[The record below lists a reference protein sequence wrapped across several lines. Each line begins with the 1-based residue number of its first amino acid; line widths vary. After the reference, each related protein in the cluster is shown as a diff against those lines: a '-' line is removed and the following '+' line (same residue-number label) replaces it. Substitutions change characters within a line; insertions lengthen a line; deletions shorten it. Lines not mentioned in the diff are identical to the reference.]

1 MLNLF
6 DYLTPLDNRRIENYI
21 SLYGINRDGYIGNE
35 KYLKYWAESKKH
47 LFHLLGGNLIYK
59 FPIHFQKPKQ
69 QLANDC
75 NALGFFTSLFFDRI
89 NRKEFR
95 EVASQ
100 DTILGCR
107 ALTWTETLA
116 DDAIPYTIKAKLP
129 DAKKML
135 QLQKGMKPIKAI
147 QKIIDYF
154 GWDDLK
160 ESFEE
165 FRIKH
170 SQIFNTKDITGNMC
184 LSIHPLDFMT
194 MSDNASGWSSCMTW
208 TERGCYHVGTV
219 EMMNSNNVICC
230 YVEGSDSYYF
240 QRSDKEETKEEYT
253 WNNKKWRQLFYV
265 TKEIAV
271 CGKAYPYQSK
281 EFSVAALNKIKE
293 LTEKNLHRSY
303 QFGIEPYRDMN
314 YIGSN
319 FRMSQNKEWIR
330 SKQTTKHN
338 IIFDS
343 KGMYNDMFNDHD
355 GSEDIYWCFRNKVKK
370 NIVISYSGKAPCLCC
385 GKSVIQQSMT
395 ALDANYD
402 GAYNDRY
409 SNVGNVICDS
419 CLDDHFTC
427 DYCESRVPTRKL
439 IRYKGKTYCERC
451 WNDHALICP
460 DCGEIFLNNCS
471 GTEILWGR
479 TVDAQLYQQDFRFY
493 GYDDCGHDRKVIPMD
508 VCLSCKEKKK
518 KTEFI
523 KITPPFNK
531 SEVRY
536 SWISPKEYYVSKEVI
551 NPEGEENSKYFL
563 NQLHR
568 AKEA

>member
-6 DYLTPLDNRRIENYI
+6 DYLAPLDNRRIENYI
-21 SLYGINRDGYIGNE
+21 SLYGINRDNYIGNE
-35 KYLKYWAESKKH
+35 KYLKYWAENKKH

-59 FPIHFQKPKQ
+59 FPIHFQKPKR
-69 QLANDC
+69 QLISDF
-75 NALGFFTSLFFDRI
+75 NALEFFTFLFFDKV
-89 NRKEFR
+89 NKKEFR
-95 EVASQ
+95 
-100 DTILGCR
+100 DTESKDTVRGCH
-107 ALTWTETLA
+107 ALTWAETLA
-116 DDAIPYTIKAKLP
+116 DDAIPYTIKTKLP
-129 DAKKML
+129 GKAKML
-135 QLQKGMKPIKAI
+135 QLQKGMKPVKAI

-154 GWDDLK
+154 DWDDLR
-160 ESFEE
+160 EPFER

-170 SQIFNTKDITGNMC
+170 SQILNTRDITGNMC

-230 YVEGSDSYYF
+230 YIESSEPYHFCSDST
-240 QRSDKEETKEEYT
+240 EEEYT

-281 EFSVAALNKIKE
+281 KFSTAALNKIKE

-319 FRMSQNKEWIR
+319 FRMNQNKEWIR

-355 GSEDIYWCFRNKVKK
+355 GDEDIYWCFRNKVKK
-370 NIVISYSGKAPCLCC
+370 NTIISYSGKAPCLCC
-385 GKSVIQQSMT
+385 GRSVISAAT
-395 ALDANYD
+395 IEDNYD
-402 GAYNDRY
+402 GDYNDRY
-409 SNVGNVICDS
+409 SNVSNVICDS
-419 CLDDHFTC
+419 CLDNYFTC
-427 DYCESRVPTRKL
+427 NFCNSRVPTGKKL
-439 IRYKGKTYCERC
+439 IKYKGKTYCERC
-451 WNDHALICP
+451 WNNHAFVCP
-460 DCGEIFLNNCS
+460 DCGDIFLSDFMN
-471 GTEILWGR
+471 IDVLWGR
-479 TVDAQLYQQDFRFY
+479 TEDIQLYQQDFQIVNNY
-493 GYDDCGHDRKVIPMD
+493 TDYEHSDRKALPMD
-508 VCLSCKEKKK
+508 LCSSCKEKKK

-523 KITPPFNK
+523 KITPPYDK
-531 SEVRY
+531 SKTWY
-536 SWISPKEYYVSKEVI
+536 SWISPREYYVSKEI
-551 NPEGEENSKYFL
+551 IDPEKEEYSKYFL
-563 NQLHR
+563 NKLQR
-568 AKEA
+568 AKDA